1 MKGSF
6 SSSRIFFFGF
16 FNTHTHTQKE
26 RKKERKKGVPT
37 RVILEEKFKNKAL
50 DESTLFQTHEK
61 RLTSFDRRRA
71 RFDSRPGF
79 RRRRYSYSRR
89 VNSRAPLLLVSS
101 NVQLFSN
108 CVVSLESQLRVN
120 AFTAR
125 YESVVQTP
133 PPPPP
138 PRGRR
143 RITQQQLFSATREP
157 RLRLLVD
164 LLFRD
169 E

>member
-1 MKGSF
+1 MN
-6 SSSRIFFFGF
+6 R
-16 FNTHTHTQKE
+16 
-26 RKKERKKGVPT
+26 R
-37 RVILEEKFKNKAL
+37 
-50 DESTLFQTHEK
+50 LFQTHEK

-79 RRRRYSYSRR
+79 RRRRYSHSRR
-89 VNSRAPLLLVSS
+89 VNSRAPLVLVSS

-133 PPPPP
+133 TTTTTARTTSNNATTTTLLGDERSATSEYLRVSRLKNGVPVQIHNVVIIYPKNRLPFGPP
-138 PRGRR
+138 
-143 RITQQQLFSATREP
+143 LFSHS
-157 RLRLLVD
+157 
-164 LLFRD
+164 LF
-169 E
+169 

>member
-1 MKGSF
+1 MRKSKD
-6 SSSRIFFFGF
+6 
-16 FNTHTHTQKE
+16 NTHE
-26 RKKERKKGVPT
+26 
-37 RVILEEKFKNKAL
+37 KNKAL
-50 DESTLFQTHEK
+50 DESTFVSNARKKTHVVRSSSCTIRFSARVSAAALFVFATRK
-61 RLTSFDRRRA
+61 LARA
-71 RFDSRPGF
+71 IIIGLLGCATFFQLCCISRITIACECV
-79 RRRRYSYSRR
+79 Y
-89 VNSRAPLLLVSS
+89 RA
-101 NVQLFSN
+101 
-108 CVVSLESQLRVN
+108 LRECRAN
-120 AFTAR
+120 
-125 YESVVQTP
+125 P